1 MNERTD
7 QAAEDRAPDGIAEQV
22 DDGRQQPQQPAS
34 GGPPAPDQEAGKGG
48 ASDPATEPEPEE
60 GPEEEPALT
69 GRCRPRRT
77 DGLPIAVGVSFRR
90 GGKIYHFD
98 PNGISVAPGE
108 HVLVKTE
115 KGVDIGEV
123 VNLVFDPT
131 RLETDEP
138 LKPVVRKATAED
150 VEFEDNLRV
159 RERKALRV
167 CERKIAEHELPM
179 KLIDADYTF
188 DCRCLIFFFSAEG
201 RVDFRRLVRDL
212 AKTFRTR
219 IELRQIG
226 VRDEAKMLG
235 GLGACGRPLCC
246 RTWLR
251 NFTPVGIKIAKDQGL
266 SLNPTKISGVCD
278 RLMCCLHY
286 EHGLYRDMRRELP
299 SEGEP
304 VTIGENNGRVVE
316 VRVLAQEVVV
326 QLEDATRVVVAASDL
341 KPPPQPPP
349 QPRARRRRKKRQA

>member
-1 MNERTD
+1 MNDRTD
-7 QAAEDRAPDGIAEQV
+7 HDDQTRPADGVVEQAEHAG
-22 DDGRQQPQQPAS
+22 QQQ
-34 GGPPAPDQEAGKGG
+34 GEPAPDEPLDTGDGSPACPCPCPFAAGQPEA
-48 ASDPATEPEPEE
+48 
-60 GPEEEPALT
+60 EEEPEAPQDS
-69 GRCRPRRT
+69 RPRRA
-77 DGLPIAVGVSFRR
+77 DGLPAAVGVSFRR
-90 GGKIYHFD
+90 GGKIYHFE
-98 PNGISVAPGE
+98 PNGVAASPGE
-108 HVLVKTE
+108 HVLVRTE

-123 VNLVFDPT
+123 VSLVFDPA
-131 RLETDEP
+131 RIDTDEP
-138 LKPVVRKATAED
+138 LKPVVRKATPED
-150 VEFEDNLRV
+150 IEFEDNLRV

-235 GLGACGRPLCC
+235 GLGSCGRPLCC

-299 SEGEP
+299 SEGER
-304 VTIGENNGRVVE
+304 VTVGETTGRVIE
-316 VRVLAQEVVV
+316 VRVLAQELVVE
-326 QLEDATRVVVAASDL
+326 LEDATRVVVTASDIN
-341 KPPPQPPP
+341 PPPQQP
-349 QPRARRRRKKRQA
+349 QQQQRPRRRRKKR

>member
-1 MNERTD
+1 MSD
-7 QAAEDRAPDGIAEQV
+7 QTGQETGCSASSGDTEQL
-22 DDGRQQPQQPAS
+22 DDGREEPT
-34 GGPPAPDQEAGKGG
+34 
-48 ASDPATEPEPEE
+48 TEPETPQLVAD
-60 GPEEEPALT
+60 GPDNGHALE
-69 GRCRPRRT
+69 RPRRG
-77 DGLPIAVGVSFRR
+77 DGLPAAVGVSFRR

-98 PNGISVAPGE
+98 PNGVGVSPGE

-115 KGVDIGEV
+115 KGLDIGEV
-123 VNLVFDPT
+123 VALVFDSA
-131 RLETDEP
+131 RVEADEA

-150 VEFEDNLRV
+150 LEFEDNLRV

-167 CERKIAEHELPM
+167 CERKIAEHDLPM

-201 RVDFRRLVRDL
+201 RVDFRQLVRDL

-235 GLGACGRPLCC
+235 GLGSCGRPLCC

-251 NFTPVGIKIAKDQGL
+251 NFAPVGIKIAKDQGL

-299 SEGEP
+299 SEGET
-304 VTIGENNGRVVE
+304 VTLGEHTGRVVE
-316 VRVLAQEVVV
+316 VRVLAQELVVE
-326 QLEDATRVVVAASDL
+326 LEDSTRAVVSAADI
-341 KPPPQPPP
+341 KPPPQQQERP
-349 QPRARRRRKKRQA
+349 RRRRKKR

>member
-1 MNERTD
+1 MNDRIDHDD
-7 QAAEDRAPDGIAEQV
+7 QTRPADGVVEQAEHAAQTEDASAPGEQLDPGDAV
-22 DDGRQQPQQPAS
+22 DADLPAVAS
-34 GGPPAPDQEAGKGG
+34 GESERDEQSETPEGG
-48 ASDPATEPEPEE
+48 R
-60 GPEEEPALT
+60 L
-69 GRCRPRRT
+69 RRA
-77 DGLPIAVGVSFRR
+77 DGLPAAVGVSFRR

-98 PNGISVAPGE
+98 PNGVAASPGE

-123 VNLVFDPT
+123 VSLVFDPA
-131 RLETDEP
+131 RIDTDEP
-138 LKPVVRKATAED
+138 LKPVVRKATPED
-150 VEFEDNLRV
+150 IEFEDNLRV

-235 GLGACGRPLCC
+235 GLGSCGRPLCC

-304 VTIGENNGRVVE
+304 VTVGEHTGRVVE
-316 VRVLAQEVVV
+316 VRVLAQELVVE
-326 QLEDATRVVVAASDL
+326 LEDATRVVVAASEINP
-341 KPPPQPPP
+341 PPPQQQRP
-349 QPRARRRRKKRQA
+349 RRRRKKR

>member
-1 MNERTD
+1 MNDRTEHD
-7 QAAEDRAPDGIAEQV
+7 SHGCPDDGVAQQAEQA
-22 DDGRQQPQQPAS
+22 GQQQGEPTPDEPLDTGESARACVCPFAAGQPDAE
-34 GGPPAPDQEAGKGG
+34 Q
-48 ASDPATEPEPEE
+48 EPEAPRDAR
-60 GPEEEPALT
+60 P
-69 GRCRPRRT
+69 RPRRA
-77 DGLPIAVGVSFRR
+77 DGLPAAVGVSFRR
-90 GGKIYHFD
+90 GGKIYHFE
-98 PNGISVAPGE
+98 PNGVAASPGE
-108 HVLVKTE
+108 HVLVRTE

-123 VNLVFDPT
+123 VSLVFDPA
-131 RLETDEP
+131 RIDTDEP

-150 VEFEDNLRV
+150 LEFEDNLRV

-235 GLGACGRPLCC
+235 GLGSCGRPLCC

-299 SEGEP
+299 YEGEP